1 MYEDIL
7 GALDEL
13 VRLVPVLH
21 ELRALDVI
29 QAHIEVLE
37 VTGEEVVDLARDVQN
52 VADTDGGRKMLFNEI
67 FSMGYSG
74 EGETED
80 LAIVYRPVGLEL
92 LEVRRVPL
100 GAEVEEVEDERGR
113 VHLAE
118 DEHHL
123 LVDERLVLA
132 QLHLH
137 LRLQPLAQLQAHNT
151 TAITAT

>member
-7 GALDEL
+7 GPFDEL

-52 VADTDGGRKMLFNEI
+52 VADTGGGRKMLLYET

-74 EGETED
+74 EGGTED
-80 LAIVYRPVGLEL
+80 SATVYRPVGFEL
-92 LEVRRVPL
+92 LEVGRVPL

-137 LRLQPLAQLQAHNT
+137 LRLQPLAQLQAQHH
-151 TAITAT
+151 TAT